1 MSFQTPG
8 LAPARGGAHR
18 RVHSTLPLGVGV
30 NPFGTQAE
38 MGQFGQ
44 MGNMGVGLDGQAQ
57 GIPRG
62 HGRRHSVNVLNKLSG
77 QPSLGTMLS
86 NSTDSFDDGF
96 LPPANVSVGQ
106 GHART
111 DSSWRLS
118 ASVSFC
124 HW

>member
-8 LAPARGGAHR
+8 LAPARGAHR

-30 NPFGTQAE
+30 NPFAGSQAA

-44 MGNMGVGLDGQAQ
+44 MGNLGVGLDGQPQ

-77 QPSLGTMLS
+77 QPGLGSMLT

-96 LPPANVSVGQ
+96 LPPVNAPPGQ
-106 GHART
+106 GHSRT
-111 DSSWRLS
+111 DSSWRIS
-118 ASVSFC
+118 EYSV
-124 HW
+124 